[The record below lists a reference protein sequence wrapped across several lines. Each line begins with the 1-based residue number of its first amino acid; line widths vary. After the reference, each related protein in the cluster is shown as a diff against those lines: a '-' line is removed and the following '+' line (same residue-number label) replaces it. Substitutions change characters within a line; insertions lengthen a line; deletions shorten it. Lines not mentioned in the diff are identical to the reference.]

1 MSEYQYYERFT
12 ASIRP
17 YLLAGVLRFVRAAR
31 NARGIVRIAL
41 IGSLAT
47 DKLNPKDADL
57 LVTIGDDAD
66 LAALAALGRKLQ
78 GYAQQRNRGG
88 EVFLCSPEGAYL
100 GRTCPWKDCRPFVRL
115 RCDAQHCG
123 LRPYLHD
130 DLQTIALPPSLIAT
144 PPIELWPH
152 MVARVPV
159 PGDVEQPL
167 LTPLRAAG

>member
-1 MSEYQYYERFT
+1 MADRFT

-31 NARGIVRIAL
+31 TVEGVGRIAL

-47 DKLNPKDADL
+47 DKRNPKDADL
-57 LVTIGDDAD
+57 LITIRDTAD
-66 LAALAALGRKLQ
+66 LAPLAMLGRKLQ
-78 GYAQQRNRGG
+78 GHAQQRNRGG
-88 EVFLCSPEGAYL
+88 EVFLCAEEGVYL

-123 LRPYLHD
+123 LRSYLHD
-130 DLQTIALPPSLIAT
+130 DLQTITLPPSLIAT
-144 PPIELWPH
+144 PPIELWPQL
-152 MVARVPV
+152 VARVPV
-159 PGDVEQPL
+159 PDDVEQLL